1 MLMVRGG
8 IEPSTRGFSI
18 RIVRCISAQQATVED
33 DSDSSCGPPREAV
46 GEAKWPSY
54 NGLPV
59 HCGHWW
65 HDSSGRRLVSDQP
78 YGLVSDQL
86 YAL

>member
-1 MLMVRGG
+1 M
-8 IEPSTRGFSI
+8 SRGFSI
-18 RIVRCISAQQATVED
+18 RIVRCISDQQATVED

-65 HDSSGRRLVSDQP
+65 HDSSMAAQAEVETVGAHS
-78 YGLVSDQL
+78 
-86 YAL
+86 

>member
-46 GEAKWPSY
+46 GEAK
-54 NGLPV
+54 
-59 HCGHWW
+59 
-65 HDSSGRRLVSDQP
+65 
-78 YGLVSDQL
+78 
-86 YAL
+86 